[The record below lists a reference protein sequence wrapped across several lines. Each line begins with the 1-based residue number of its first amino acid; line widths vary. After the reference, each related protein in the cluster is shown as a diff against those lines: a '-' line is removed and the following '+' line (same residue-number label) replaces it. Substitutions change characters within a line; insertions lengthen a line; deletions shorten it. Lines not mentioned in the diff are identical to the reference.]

1 MTTSARS
8 VFAPLTSTLQHL
20 PYLWKDSGAPFF
32 QTLPSSPASSSS
44 SFCAA
49 VRGKRDILQIQE
61 AGADPSDSSAGQ
73 IFMGFQSSFFCNV
86 KMKQGTFKT
95 TFPVNVL
102 CHLRLLHTYNF
113 NVCESG
119 QTAPIIFVPFHNPV
133 FPSLCMPESSITEAT
148 KCSPNHQ

>member
-1 MTTSARS
+1 MTTCARS
-8 VFAPLTSTLQHL
+8 VLAPLTSTLQHL

-86 KMKQGTFKT
+86 KMKQGTLKQPFLWMFCAT
-95 TFPVNVL
+95 LDCYIHITSMYVNLV
-102 CHLRLLHTYNF
+102 RLLQLYLF
-113 NVCESG
+113 L
-119 QTAPIIFVPFHNPV
+119 FHNPV